1 MYSHQSF
8 FIFCLYF
15 RWWNSNI
22 VMIFIYYYNILCFSS
37 PPKTLQKKKIIL
49 FVDNNQQRIIVRMKE
64 KMENHDLFR
73 FHWNFIEKT
82 GRRKY
87 PKTILSCVF

>member
-22 VMIFIYYYNILCFSS
+22 VMIFIYYYYIFSAFLLN
-37 PPKTLQKKKIIL
+37 PKHLQQNKIL

-64 KMENHDLFR
+64 RNGK
-73 FHWNFIEKT
+73 
-82 GRRKY
+82 
-87 PKTILSCVF
+87 S